1 MPHFFH
7 IPVMGTCFTTDT
19 PLRVS
24 HLGIDSAISLVDDRL
39 LERIGTFYAK
49 KMDIPYTVHSSTV
62 EHARAKRIAEYLN
75 LVHFLAARNF
85 ERVLAEPFNGNSD
98 KDRYFK
104 MLPTDDPL
112 RKRYLQM
119 LSMPD
124 GEWRTGEVQNLTS
137 AMRPGKIDVNIMV
150 KLDRPGFDDAKE
162 ALRGYAESELSGNT
176 SLILS
181 AGINQSL
188 FSEMEKFPC
197 FYRNASG
204 EFDKKITLKIS
215 DFRSALIQGKFLAR
229 KGLEVSEYRIES
241 GLNCGGHLFPSD
253 GELLPAI
260 LDEFKEKK
268 KSLCTQFQKSI
279 EKYYAEH
286 GLDTSRLKPFS
297 PRFTV
302 QGGIGNFGESER
314 LRKIYEMDG
323 CGWGSPFL
331 LVPEA
336 TLVDGE
342 TRRLLCEANP
352 EDILASHA
360 SPIGVPFSNLRTC
373 GAERERIENIRRG
386 TPGAPCVKGFLQN
399 NVEFSRFPICTAS
412 RKYQQ
417 KKSRQIESLPISE
430 KERERE
436 KESVLEKTCICHKL
450 GNSALVALGLE
461 SAESAPPSI
470 CPGPNIAY
478 FQRTYS
484 LEEMV
489 DLIYGR
495 IDSLSTPERPHVFA
509 LEILLYARWF
519 QDEVE
524 KTAKN
529 PEAREKLKTIA
540 RNLKSGME
548 KACEISRSK
557 PFGGENLESIR
568 EAVSKAMPTIESFE
582 ATSDSELRA

>member
-39 LERIGTFYAK
+39 LERIGVFYAK
-49 KMDIPYTVHSSTV
+49 KFDVPYTVYHSV

-75 LVHFLAARNF
+75 LIHFLSGKNF
-85 ERVLAEPFNGNSD
+85 QRILAEPFTGNSD

-119 LSMPD
+119 LSLPD
-124 GEWRTGEVQNLTS
+124 GELRTNEVKALTR

-162 ALRGYAESELSGNT
+162 ALRGYARSELSGNS

-181 AGINQSL
+181 AGINQAL
-188 FSEMEKFPC
+188 FSEMEKFSC
-197 FYRNASG
+197 FYRNADG
-204 EFDKKITLKIS
+204 GFDKKITLKIS

-253 GELLPAI
+253 GELLPVI

-268 KSLCTQFQKSI
+268 KLLCTQFQKAV
-279 EKYYAEH
+279 EKYYVEH
-286 GLDTSRLKPFS
+286 GLDTTRLKPFT

-314 LRKIYEMDG
+314 LLKIYEMDG

-336 TLVDGE
+336 TLVDTE
-342 TRRLLCEANP
+342 TRKLLSDAKP
-352 EDILASHA
+352 DDILISGA
-360 SPIGVPFSNLRTC
+360 SPIGVPFSNLKTC
-373 GAERERIENIRRG
+373 GAEKERIENICRG
-386 TPGAPCVKGFLQN
+386 TPGAPCVKGFLQSN
-399 NVEFSRFPICTAS
+399 TEFSERPICTAS
-412 RKYQQ
+412 REYQNQ
-417 KKSRQIESLPISE
+417 KLRQIEKQTISTAE
-430 KERERE
+430 KERE
-436 KESVLEKTCICHKL
+436 KEAVLEKTCICHKL
-450 GNSALVALGLE
+450 GNSALIALGLE
-461 SAESAPPSI
+461 SSKTAPASI
-470 CPGPNIAY
+470 CPGSNIAY
-478 FQRTYS
+478 FHRTYS
-484 LEEMV
+484 LGEMV
-489 DLIYGR
+489 DFIYGR
-495 IDSLSTPERPHVFA
+495 TNSLSSSDRPHLFA
-509 LEILLYARWF
+509 LEILLYAKWF
-519 QDEVE
+519 RSEIE
-524 KTAKN
+524 KAKDN
-529 PEAREKLKTIA
+529 FDVLEKFKLIA
-540 RNLKSGME
+540 KNLKSGME
-548 KACEISRSK
+548 KACEISNSRA
-557 PFGGENLESIR
+557 FDGENLESIR
-568 EAVSKAMPTIESFE
+568 EAVSEAMPVVEKFLNGNFE
-582 ATSDSELRA
+582 TADV

>member
-49 KMDIPYTVHSSTV
+49 KFDIPYTVYPSV

-75 LVHFLAARNF
+75 LIHFLSEKNF
-85 ERVLAEPFNGNSD
+85 RRVLAEPFTGNSD

-112 RKRYLQM
+112 RKRYLRM
-119 LSMPD
+119 LSMPK
-124 GEWRTGEVQNLTS
+124 GE
-137 AMRPGKIDVNIMV
+137 MRSSEAQDLADTMQPGKIDVNIMV

-162 ALRGYAESELSGNT
+162 ALRGYAESELSGNS

-181 AGINQSL
+181 AGINQAL

-197 FYRNASG
+197 FYRNADG
-204 EFDKKITLKIS
+204 CFDKKITLKIS
-215 DFRSALIQGKFLAR
+215 DFRSALVQGKFLAR

-253 GELLPAI
+253 GELLPVI

-268 KSLCTQFQKSI
+268 KLLCTQFQKAV

-286 GLDTSRLKPFS
+286 GLDSTRLKPFT

-314 LRKIYEMDG
+314 LLKIYEMDG

-336 TLVDGE
+336 TLVDSE
-342 TRRLLCEANP
+342 TRKLLCEAKSD
-352 EDILASHA
+352 DILISEA
-360 SPIGVPFSNLRTC
+360 SPIGVPFSNLKTC
-373 GAERERIENIRRG
+373 GAEKERLENIRRG
-386 TPGAPCVKGFLQN
+386 VPGAPCIKGFLQN
-399 NVEFSRFPICTAS
+399 NTEFSERPICTAS
-412 RKYQQ
+412 REYQNQ
-417 KKSRQIESLPISE
+417 KLRQIENQPISDAE
-430 KERERE
+430 KERE
-436 KESVLEKTCICHKL
+436 KKAVLEKTCICHKL
-450 GNSALVALGLE
+450 GNSVLVALGLE
-461 SAESAPPSI
+461 SSKTAPASI
-470 CPGPNIAY
+470 CPGPNLAY
-478 FQRTYS
+478 FHRTFS

-495 IDSLSTPERPHVFA
+495 VDSLSSLDRPHLFA
-509 LEILLYARWF
+509 LEILLYAKWF
-519 QDEVE
+519 RSEIE
-524 KTAKN
+524 K
-529 PEAREKLKTIA
+529 ARDNSDALKKFKLIA
-540 RNLKSGME
+540 ENLKSGME
-548 KACEISRSK
+548 KACEISKSHA
-557 PFGGENLESIR
+557 FDGENLESIQ
-568 EAVSKAMPTIESFE
+568 EAVSEAMPMIENFLGGC
-582 ATSDSELRA
+582 SELSG

>member
-49 KMDIPYTVHSSTV
+49 KMDIPYTVHSSSAK
-62 EHARAKRIAEYLN
+62 HARAKRIAEYLN
-75 LVHFLAARNF
+75 LVHFLATRNF

-124 GEWRTGEVQNLTS
+124 GVLRTSEVLNLTS

-204 EFDKKITLKIS
+204 GFDKKITLKIS

-253 GELLPAI
+253 GELLPVI
-260 LDEFKEKK
+260 LDEFKKKK

-279 EKYYAEH
+279 GKYYADH
-286 GLDTSRLKPFS
+286 GLDASCLKPFS

-314 LRKIYEMDG
+314 LRKIYEMDS

-399 NVEFSRFPICTAS
+399 NIEFSERPICTAS
-412 RKYQQ
+412 REYQQ
-417 KKSRQIESLPISE
+417 KKTRQIESLPISE
-430 KERERE
+430 TERERE
-436 KESVLEKTCICHKL
+436 KEAVLEKTCICHKL

-519 QDEVE
+519 QGEVE

-568 EAVSKAMPTIESFE
+568 EAVSKAMPTIESFGE
-582 ATSDSELRA
+582 TDSGLS